1 MCKLRCLET
10 TTIRRYN
17 MNKIVVS
24 LIAAAMLATG
34 AMARPPFQGP
44 QGIQGE
50 QGIQGIQGI
59 QGVQGV
65 QGAKGNKGD
74 RGRTGAKGN
83 SGAQGIAGAQGSQGS
98 VGATGATG
106 QTGATGPAGLD
117 WLSDKQRAA
126 SSAMDSVELNPNN
139 QGWQVSVGVSPG
151 RSDNAAAVGVMYGE
165 GVVGYNIKAY
175 KAESGY
181 EGFSVGIT
189 YSF

>member
-1 MCKLRCLET
+1 
-10 TTIRRYN
+10 

-98 VGATGATG
+98 VGATGETG
-106 QTGATGPAGLD
+106 ATGATGPQGIPGLD
-117 WLSDKQRAA
+117 VNTAQQRAA

-139 QGWQVSVGVSPG
+139 QGWQVGVGRSPG
-151 RSDNAAAVGVMYGE
+151 RGDTAAAVGVMYGE
-165 GVVGYNIKAY
+165 GAWGYNFKAY
-175 KAESGY
+175 KAEGGY
-181 EGFSVGIT
+181 HGFGLGAT